1 MADRLRT
8 IASHA
13 ARTDYAPTCEV
24 LLHKL
29 GYALVPAESAEATEL
44 RIVREERMAEV
55 AGSPEPLILLTNGR
69 TKSAEAVQDPRTV
82 GRIKRPAKLH
92 EIYRLLQLALE
103 PVPRAVP
110 RVETDLAAHA
120 QSANGDQ
127 FDLRV
132 ESLSEIGCLVSGPK
146 LPMLETALTMR
157 IEMPWGERITV
168 PADVAYER
176 REQVGLV
183 FHGITLGTQRKLAK
197 LVLRLLERL

>member
-1 MADRLRT
+1 MEERPRT

-29 GYALVPAESAEATEL
+29 GYALVPAEAAQTPEL
-44 RIVREERMAEV
+44 RIVREDRLAEV
-55 AGSPEPLILLTNGR
+55 GEAAEPLILLTNGR
-69 TKSAEAVQDPRTV
+69 ARTTDARAV

-103 PVPRAVP
+103 PMPRAVP

-120 QSANGDQ
+120 QSADGDQ
-127 FDLRV
+127 WDLRV
-132 ESLSEIGCLVSGPK
+132 DSLSQNGCLVSGEK
-146 LPMLETALTMR
+146 LPTLETALTMR

>member
-1 MADRLRT
+1 MPENLRK

-13 ARTDYAPTCEV
+13 FRNDYAPTCEV

-29 GYALVPAESAEATEL
+29 GYALEGADVASPDV
-44 RIVREERMAEV
+44 RIVREERLAEV
-55 AGSPEPLILLTNGR
+55 RGAPQPMILLTNGR
-69 TKSAEAVQDPRTV
+69 GDRAAGGDPRAV

-92 EIYRLLQLALE
+92 ELYRLLQLALE
-103 PVPRAVP
+103 PTPRAVP
-110 RVETDLAAHA
+110 RVDCDLAAHA

-127 FDLRV
+127 WDMRV
-132 ESLSEIGCLVSGPK
+132 DSLSEIGCLVSGPK
-146 LPMLETALTMR
+146 LPTLETALTMR

>member
-1 MADRLRT
+1 MPDRRRT

-13 ARTDYAPTCEV
+13 PRTDYAPTCEV

-29 GYALVPAESAEATEL
+29 GYSLEAAESAQAPAL
-44 RIVREERMAEV
+44 RIVREDRLAEV
-55 AGSPEPLILLTNGR
+55 GDAGEPIILLTNGR
-69 TKSAEAVQDPRTV
+69 TAREAAPDPRAV

-103 PVPRAVP
+103 PQPRAVP
-110 RVETDLAAHA
+110 RVDTDLAAHA

-127 FDLRV
+127 WDLRV
-132 ESLSEIGCLVSGPK
+132 ESLSESGCLVTGPK
-146 LPMLETALTMR
+146 LPTLETALTMR
-157 IEMPWGERITV
+157 IEMPWGERITL

>member
-1 MADRLRT
+1 MTEQLRT

-13 ARTDYAPTCEV
+13 ARSDYAPTCEV

-29 GYALVPAESAEATEL
+29 GYSLVPAESAVSPEL
-44 RIVREERMAEV
+44 RIVREERLGEIV
-55 AGSPEPLILLTNGR
+55 GRGEPVILLTNGR
-69 TKSAEAVQDPRTV
+69 RRPVASNDPRV
-82 GRIKRPAKLH
+82 AGRIKRPAKLH

-103 PVPRAVP
+103 TKPRAVP

-120 QSANGDQ
+120 QSATGDQ
-127 FDLRV
+127 FDLRIQ
-132 ESLSEIGCLVSGPK
+132 SLSETGCLATGPK
-146 LPMLETALTMR
+146 LPTLETALTLR

-176 REQVGLV
+176 RDQVGLV